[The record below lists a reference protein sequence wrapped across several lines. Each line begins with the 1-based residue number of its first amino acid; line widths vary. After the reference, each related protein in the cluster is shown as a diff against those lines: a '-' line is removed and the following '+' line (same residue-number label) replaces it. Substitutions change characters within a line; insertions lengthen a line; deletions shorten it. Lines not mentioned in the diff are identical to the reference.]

1 MKASM
6 FGMIIGHS
14 NGPLMKKYGKRIIY
28 DLGSSIDARLSTM
41 IRDGEWCWPYQIRPA
56 SFNSI

>member
-1 MKASM
+1 M

-28 DLGSSIDARLSTM
+28 DFGSSIDARLSTM

-56 SFNSI
+56 SFYSF